1 VVRALFQQGTVKR
14 IYGVLG
20 LRQPEAYQLR
30 FPECAADVFVLGP
43 YQTATGGCDRIQHY
57 ERIPPLIEK
66 YAARGHVIFEGV
78 IVSSTYGQ
86 VGALLERWGKQA
98 VMLTLDTP
106 LEECVR
112 RVNVRR
118 GPRGALRHRRHLIQ
132 KYYATLDV
140 AEKVEKEEILRA
152 ITTNS
157 DAAPALILRLLRE
170 APSPPPHPK
179 ALS

>member
-1 VVRALFQQGTVKR
+1 MVRALFQQGTVKR

-118 GPRGALRHRRHLIQ
+118 GPRGAPSRKRFINR
-132 KYYATLDV
+132 KC
-140 AEKVEKEEILRA
+140 
-152 ITTNS
+152 
-157 DAAPALILRLLRE
+157 PALGCAAKAGRGVGVRCQVE
-170 APSPPPHPK
+170 RHDNQNGVEPS
-179 ALS
+179 